1 MLLVCWKNSH
11 EDWSVHSCVPLSI
24 LSIRFLL
31 LMLKISA
38 GNWCSVVIVISPTR
52 ITFTRH
58 ERKKSEMSWNHAP
71 IFSLILVTSSLR
83 AFSTVNSSV
92 TVNSSQGMV
101 SGALKLWCV
110 VVRKNFFPSL
120 PCRSLDKK
128 MESSRCGHDKVLML
142 THEIEFFQNTRRG

>member
-92 TVNSSQGMV
+92 TVNSSRGMV
-101 SGALKLWCV
+101 SRGSEV
-110 VVRKNFFPSL
+110 VVCGARNAFSSCKIISCIFRDLAAPLIVFL
-120 PCRSLDKK
+120 EGPCRS
-128 MESSRCGHDKVLML
+128 
-142 THEIEFFQNTRRG
+142 FQQFPRDRFQF